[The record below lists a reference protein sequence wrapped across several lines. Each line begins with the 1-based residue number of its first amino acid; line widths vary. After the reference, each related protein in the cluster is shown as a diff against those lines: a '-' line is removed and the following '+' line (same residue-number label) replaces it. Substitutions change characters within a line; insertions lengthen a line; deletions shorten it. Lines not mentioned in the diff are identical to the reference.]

1 MFTTTGS
8 SMWASSPMP
17 PCFLR
22 LSIFGSST
30 TTITKPP
37 PERCFPLAV
46 SPSNKFQRRPP
57 PPQNS
62 SGDDHAQDIRGL
74 GLTVLTALKSNPQI
88 EPLNPRPQNS
98 ASSIKNP
105 ISKQRSREE
114 EQEERQL
121 SGSDVLMALQR
132 AAAQK
137 IKKKR
142 RRDYSSS
149 KLVKNRGPSGT
160 VQKEGE
166 EEETDTWNYSNA
178 RPICVKSDWTTRLDE
193 FEKRLQELVDTAI
206 IQ

>member
-8 SMWASSPMP
+8 SMWASFPMP

-30 TTITKPP
+30 TTITEPL

-46 SPSNKFQRRPP
+46 SASN
-57 PPQNS
+57 N
-62 SGDDHAQDIRGL
+62 
-74 GLTVLTALKSNPQI
+74 
-88 EPLNPRPQNS
+88 

-114 EQEERQL
+114 EQEEREL

-166 EEETDTWNYSNA
+166 EEETDTWDYSNA
-178 RPICVKSDWTTRLDE
+178 RPICVKTDWTTRLDE
-193 FEKRLQELVDTAI
+193 FEKRLQEVVDTAI